1 MSVSKLGHNKPVMC
15 VTVIP
20 EVCRPESRAFSARL
34 TRSSSVCSELE
45 RCKSHSLTGS
55 GVWMS
60 LLFVLTHCSFVT
72 AQESDLEFDWPAYR
86 VSPADLFIAG
96 ESLHSRSGEP
106 ASSDSLGFNHEQI
119 ELSEAEQESYARLWR
134 EIDVRRFSIQSDI
147 DRQPRS
153 RADEANLWQS
163 SFYEFEAARRLA
175 WKNGQL
181 TIFQQEEPSPDAS
194 TSAGT
199 GPVPSIREMRISRR
213 SLIPGYSLA
222 ADMASYPDD
231 FIGRPIAVYG
241 LFSPLGVFELR
252 AGGDSN
258 PDETIRLQRGKLL
271 SLQGNETLAI
281 VDSAGYIGPDNQD
294 KPEETWRVKRE
305 TRIPVLVKGWF
316 VKLRGRKQPLIVT
329 EAVRVITERPFDQL
343 IRTFSRPRSGLT
355 EDEKWLYYE
364 TLRQMQLTDS
374 ELQSRSAMAFLQRR
388 LRDLMSEIRDK
399 AAGDRILLDADLNKG
414 RIEVEEHRVRTRRLQ
429 RQVAVRLD
437 RHEKYLADP
446 STFPTYVDVF
456 QNPDKWHGSLVTLS
470 GHVRRVVTY
479 PGDAK
484 LFGGQ
489 QLHELWLFTDDS
501 QRNPAVIVTPVLP
514 RDFPVEAEV
523 VDRVFVT
530 GCFFKPYVYR
540 SDGDHRIAPL
550 ILAGRVAWSPTDQ
563 QVRALAAEGVLPPTS
578 PLVTAAVRRA
588 GKGISETGV
597 MLIGFLSLLIMMT
610 VWGRVQRDRR
620 ERGRLRSL
628 VDSGKDFDQTFSA
641 ASACLIPEYNA
652 GFHRE

>member
-1 MSVSKLGHNKPVMC
+1 MSVSKCGHNERDMC
-15 VTVIP
+15 VIVSSDACWP
-20 EVCRPESRAFSARL
+20 GRPAFSACLTNRL
-34 TRSSSVCSELE
+34 SIGRWAE
-45 RCKSHSLTGS
+45 RDKSPSLRAS
-55 GVWMS
+55 GLLIF
-60 LLFVLTHCSFVT
+60 LLFVLTPWSFVA

-96 ESLHSRSGEP
+96 ESQHSRSGEP
-106 ASSDSLGFNHEQI
+106 AHSDSPGFNHEKI
-119 ELSEAEQESYARLWR
+119 ELSDAEQESYARLWR
-134 EIDVRRFSIQSDI
+134 EIDVRRFRIQSDI
-147 DRQPRS
+147 DGQGRS
-153 RADEANLWQS
+153 SADEANLWQS

-181 TIFQQEEPSPDAS
+181 TIFQQEEPSPEALGS
-194 TSAGT
+194 TGT
-199 GPVPSIREMRISRR
+199 TPSVREMRISRR
-213 SLIPGYSLA
+213 SLVPGYSLA

-231 FIGRPIAVYG
+231 FVGRPIAVYG

-252 AGGDSN
+252 AGGNSN

-281 VDSAGYIGPDNQD
+281 VDSAGYIGPDNQE

-305 TRIPVLVKGWF
+305 TQIPVLVKGWF
-316 VKLRGRKQPLIVT
+316 VKLRGGKQPLIVT

-343 IRTFSRPRSGLT
+343 IREFSRPRSGLT

-374 ELQSRSAMAFLQRR
+374 ELQSRSAMAVLQRR
-388 LRDLMSEIRDK
+388 LRVLMSEIRDK

-456 QNPDKWHGSLVTLS
+456 QNPEKWHGSLVTLS
-470 GHVRRVVTY
+470 GHVRRVVSY

-484 LFGGQ
+484 MFGGQ

-563 QVRALAAEGVLPPTS
+563 QVRALAEEGVLPPTS
-578 PLVTAAVRRA
+578 PLVTAAVRRT

-597 MLIGFLSLLIMMT
+597 MLIGFLSLLVMMT
-610 VWGRVQRDRR
+610 IWGRVQRDRR
-620 ERGRLRSL
+620 ERGRLLSL

-641 ASACLIPEYNA
+641 ASTCLIPDYHA
-652 GFHRE
+652 DPHRE